1 MIHIA
6 IIGCGQIGSR
16 HLQAL
21 SKIENGAVIFLVDP
35 LAKNIQRSQKR
46 FIEVLP
52 QDQRH
57 KFQINL
63 REIDNIGSDID
74 IAIISS
80 TASSR
85 SMLTKKLLSHT
96 KVKYIIFEKFLFQN
110 RADYKEIQD
119 LLKFKKIKAWVN
131 QWMSSSFAFNEMNNW
146 FGNDLQEIKIDGRN
160 WGMCCNS
167 VHYLEYFDYISSRQ
181 GLIISNSNIDS
192 KVLKS
197 KRNDYFELTGI
208 VTVKSKS
215 GMKMTLTSQNLK
227 TDGIINIRMLGKNKT
242 LDASFSGNTIIC
254 KYYDELAG
262 ENCKQYEIP
271 MQSQLT
277 GNIVEKIFYNES
289 CSLPTFDQSVRQHL
303 LIFDCFKIAFKQQLQ
318 LINKCPIT

>member
-1 MIHIA
+1 MHIA

-16 HLQAL
+16 HLQGL
-21 SKIENGAVIFLVDP
+21 SKIENGAVIFLVDN
-35 LAKNIQRSQKR
+35 LDSNIQRSIKR
-46 FIEVLP
+46 FKEVLP

-57 KFQINL
+57 KFQVNI
-63 REIDNIGSDID
+63 RDIDKIECDID
-74 IAIISS
+74 IAIFSS
-80 TASSR
+80 TAATR
-85 SMLTKKLLSHT
+85 SMLTKKFLSYT

-110 RADYKEIQD
+110 RADFKEIQD

-131 QWMSSSFAFNEMNNW
+131 QWMSSSYAFKEMNNW

-167 VHYLEYFDYISSRQ
+167 VHYLDYFDYISSRQ

-192 KVLKS
+192 KVINS
-197 KRNDYFELTGI
+197 KRNDNFELTGMI
-208 VTVKSKS
+208 TVKSKS

-227 TDGIINIRMLGKNKT
+227 TDGIVNIRMLGKSKT
-242 LDASFSGNTIIC
+242 LDASFFKNTIIC

-271 MQSQLT
+271 LQSQLT

-289 CSLPTFDQSVRQHL
+289 CSLPTYDQSVRQHL
-303 LIFDCFKIAFKQQLQ
+303 IIFDCFKIVFKQQLQ
-318 LINKCPIT
+318 LINKCPVT

>member
-1 MIHIA
+1 MHIT

-21 SKIENGAVIFLVDP
+21 SKIENGAVIFLVDSS
-35 LAKNIQRSQKR
+35 ASNIHRAIKR
-46 FIEVLP
+46 FKEVLP

-57 KFQINL
+57 KFQINVRDINKL
-63 REIDNIGSDID
+63 ECDID

-80 TASSR
+80 TASDR
-85 SMLTKKLLSHT
+85 FILTKKLLSST

-110 RADYKEIQD
+110 RSDYKEMQD

-192 KVLKS
+192 KVINS
-197 KRNDYFELTGI
+197 KRNDNFELTGMI
-208 VTVKSKS
+208 TVKSKS

-227 TDGIINIRMLGKNKT
+227 TDGIVNIRMLGKSKT
-242 LDASFSGNTIIC
+242 LDASFSENTIIC

-262 ENCKQYEIP
+262 ENCKQYKIP
-271 MQSQLT
+271 MQSQMT

-289 CSLPTFDQSVRQHL
+289 CSLPTYDQSVRQHL
-303 LIFDCFKIAFKQQLQ
+303 IIFDCFKIVFKQQLQ